1 MKVQV
6 QFPGPDVRL
15 SELPGPDW
23 KAVVFPGPDVR
34 LVEFPP
40 APTPIVEG
48 IAHFT
53 GSGSARS
60 TLFAVAIIHSAF
72 ASEGSASASVF
83 AFGGVKFVDA
93 AFAGVGGLSAASA
106 AAIIAPIS
114 GEGVLDSQIAS
125 ASEMAMSGEGSFAVE
140 STFIGLVAADFASE
154 GTIGASVIAVGGAY
168 DMPAN
173 FTGEGS
179 ATAKVVPTVT
189 SAFNGSGSASA
200 ALASAIKSLFNGSG
214 TNTAKVVSAV
224 KADFTGSGTTSAT
237 MVPGFSP
244 SGMTKNAS
252 AQTVTSTATQ
262 IAGMVAESGSTLSG
276 NSLLPNGSKTGATIT
291 AQVSITDVNF
301 SPSSVVVELR
311 KNGVLIPGA
320 TLTANTVSGAA
331 KLYTIPTVTAN
342 VAGTDQ
348 YSLWVTVA
356 SGISGITVT
365 AGVNTYVR
373 IT

>member
-1 MKVQV
+1 MGLYNRGRAVTGMYLDGKPVIRAYLGDRLV
-6 QFPGPDVRL
+6 WDGSKSAFVSVPRIGVVMSAPAPDVSASSSVAVGVAAMAMSAGAPSVTATAL
-15 SELPGPDW
+15 VSVPAAAMTLVVPAPVVHADANVSVEVVTIAMQALP
-23 KAVVFPGPDVR
+23 AVGAVGADATVAVPAAAVTMSA
-34 LVEFPP
+34 P
-40 APTPIVEG
+40 APTVA
-48 IAHFT
+48 AHFDAPIPVVAVTMSTPAPVVTAT
-53 GSGSARS
+53 GS
-60 TLFAVAIIHSAF
+60 AVVAVGVAEMMVTAKAPVVT
-72 ASEGSASASVF
+72 ASSSASV
-83 AFGGVKFVDA
+83 
-93 AFAGVGGLSAASA
+93 
-106 AAIIAPIS
+106 
-114 GEGVLDSQIAS
+114 
-125 ASEMAMSGEGSFAVE
+125 
-140 STFIGLVAADFASE
+140 LVATMGMSAKAPVVTASS
-154 GTIGASVIAVGGAY
+154 TVAV
-168 DMPAN
+168 PAVAV
-173 FTGEGS
+173 TM
-179 ATAKVVPTVT
+179 AAKNPVVQ
-189 SAFNGSGSASA
+189 
-200 ALASAIKSLFNGSG
+200 AIN
-214 TNTAKVVSAV
+214 
-224 KADFTGSGTTSAT
+224 
-237 MVPGFSP
+237 FSP

-320 TLTANTVSGAA
+320 TLTANTVSGTA

-342 VAGTDQ
+342 VTGTDQ

>member
-1 MKVQV
+1 
-6 QFPGPDVRL
+6 
-15 SELPGPDW
+15 
-23 KAVVFPGPDVR
+23 
-34 LVEFPP
+34 
-40 APTPIVEG
+40 
-48 IAHFT
+48 
-53 GSGSARS
+53 
-60 TLFAVAIIHSAF
+60 
-72 ASEGSASASVF
+72 
-83 AFGGVKFVDA
+83 
-93 AFAGVGGLSAASA
+93 
-106 AAIIAPIS
+106 
-114 GEGVLDSQIAS
+114 
-125 ASEMAMSGEGSFAVE
+125 
-140 STFIGLVAADFASE
+140 
-154 GTIGASVIAVGGAY
+154 
-168 DMPAN
+168 
-173 FTGEGS
+173 
-179 ATAKVVPTVT
+179 
-189 SAFNGSGSASA
+189 
-200 ALASAIKSLFNGSG
+200 
-214 TNTAKVVSAV
+214 
-224 KADFTGSGTTSAT
+224 
-237 MVPGFSP
+237 
-244 SGMTKNAS
+244 MTKNAS

-356 SGISGITVT
+356 SGVSGITVT